1 MTRREQ
7 PSMHH
12 WPEIVGLLDFLYST
26 GYMHFMAQDLV
37 FDVMHNVPL
46 NVIGH
51 HLHYYLDEGLV
62 SPHQI
67 EEKLDLMP
75 WTPGEIWNIGVLILI
90 QLLII
95 NSELKNGRVPKSV
108 TRLGYWKAEELQKF
122 AYPASEYI
130 LGGLLPTIHG

>member
-1 MTRREQ
+1 M
-7 PSMHH
+7 
-12 WPEIVGLLDFLYST
+12 
-26 GYMHFMAQDLV
+26 

-46 NVIGH
+46 NVVGH

-75 WTPGEIWNIGVLILI
+75 WTPGEIWNIGVSILI

-95 NSELKNGRVPKSV
+95 NSELK
-108 TRLGYWKAEELQKF
+108 LGEFQKV
-122 AYPASEYI
+122 
-130 LGGLLPTIHG
+130 